1 MENENLNPNGEGN
14 VPGDNRVGEN
24 STETMK
30 PETVKVET
38 VKVETVKAE
47 TVKAETVKAETK
59 KAEAEVAGAE
69 DGETGKAVLKCPYC
83 DGTEM
88 IEAYQGGYAHI
99 YAIDSSLR
107 GSSLYHLICRDCGTI
122 VRSFVKDPELFVKHK
137 FRRKKASHYTKRLT
151 DYV

>member
-14 VPGDNRVGEN
+14 MPEDNRVGEN
-24 STETMK
+24 STDAN
-30 PETVKVET
+30 
-38 VKVETVKAE
+38 KAE
-47 TVKAETVKAETK
+47 VVKDETK
-59 KAEAEVAGAE
+59 KTEAEKAEVAGAE

-122 VRSFVKDPELFVKHK
+122 VRSFVKDPELFVKSK
-137 FRRKKASHYTKRLT
+137 FRRKKVSHYTKRFT

>member
-1 MENENLNPNGEGN
+1 M
-14 VPGDNRVGEN
+14 
-24 STETMK
+24 
-30 PETVKVET
+30 KVET
-38 VKVETVKAE
+38 VN
-47 TVKAETVKAETK
+47 AETK
-59 KAEAEVAGAE
+59 KTEAEMAE
-69 DGETGKAVLKCPYC
+69 TAATEAGETEKAVLKCPYC

-122 VRSFVKDPELFVKHK
+122 VRSFVKDPELFVKSK

>member
-14 VPGDNRVGEN
+14 MPEDNRVGEN
-24 STETMK
+24 STEAN
-30 PETVKVET
+30 
-38 VKVETVKAE
+38 KAE
-47 TVKAETVKAETK
+47 TVNAETK
-59 KAEAEVAGAE
+59 KAEMAETAATE
-69 DGETGKAVLKCPYC
+69 AGETEKAVLKCPYC

-137 FRRKKASHYTKRLT
+137 FRRKKASHYTKRIT

>member
-1 MENENLNPNGEGN
+1 MENENMNPNGEGN
-14 VPGDNRVGEN
+14 MPEDNRVEEN
-24 STETMK
+24 STD
-30 PETVKVET
+30 
-38 VKVETVKAE
+38 AN
-47 TVKAETVKAETK
+47 KAETVKAETK
-59 KAEAEVAGAE
+59 KTEAEKAE
-69 DGETGKAVLKCPYC
+69 TAATEAGETEKAVLKCPYC

-122 VRSFVKDPELFVKHK
+122 VRSFVKDPELFVKSK
-137 FRRKKASHYTKRLT
+137 FRRKKASHYTKRIT